1 MSGSFWKF
9 GTDYSSESSLSRL
22 LNKAFIKI
30 EEDEKETDAHK
41 GGALSLN
48 KDLEKGNDE
57 KESNTATNAETEDEP
72 QDSSSKLEDSEE
84 SIEDD
89 EEEGESLPTTEEEYK

>member
-30 EEDEKETDAHK
+30 EEDEKETDAYK

-57 KESNTATNAETEDEP
+57 KNLILQQMQKQKMNHKIHP
-72 QDSSSKLEDSEE
+72 LNWKIL
-84 SIEDD
+84 
-89 EEEGESLPTTEEEYK
+89 KKV